1 MLDNQIYQVLI
12 SAINQILV
20 DQSSIY
26 PALQNALVRQSYQPT
41 QQSVKNQPCIF
52 VSKVTNPQFGWGINY
67 IANTSEREQVQ
78 YAESTYQVVALLQQD
93 PADINSLTANDLVT
107 LVSDMLQSYD
117 IIRSLRGQG
126 LAIQRV
132 SSISG
137 GHFVNDKDRYELDP
151 GFQITFNYHR
161 TYNKPVDQVI
171 EATGAIY
178 GV

>member
-12 SAINQILV
+12 STINQILV
-20 DQSSIY
+20 VQSSIY
-26 PALQNALVRQSYQPT
+26 PVLQNALVRQSYQPT
-41 QQSVKNQPCIF
+41 QQSVKNQPCVF

-67 IANTSEREQVQ
+67 IANTSEREQLQ
-78 YAESTYQVVALLQQD
+78 YSESTYQVVALLQQD

-117 IIRSLRGQG
+117 IIRSLRAQG

-137 GHFVNDKDRYELDP
+137 GHFANEKDRYELDP
-151 GFQITFNYHR
+151 GFHVTFNYHR
-161 TYNKPVDQVI
+161 TYNKPIDHVDDAKG
-171 EATGAIY
+171 EIY

>member
-12 SAINQILV
+12 STINQILV
-20 DQSSIY
+20 VQSSIY
-26 PALQNALVRQSYQPT
+26 PVLQNALVRQSYQPT
-41 QQSVKNQPCIF
+41 QQSVKNQPCVF

-67 IANTSEREQVQ
+67 IANTSEREQLQ
-78 YAESTYQVVALLQQD
+78 YAESTYQIVALLQQD
-93 PADINSLTANDLVT
+93 PADVNSLTANDLVT

-117 IIRSLRGQG
+117 IIRSLRAQG

-137 GHFVNDKDRYELDP
+137 GHFANEKDRYELDP
-151 GFQITFNYHR
+151 GFQVTFNYHR
-161 TYNKPVDQVI
+161 TYNKPIDHVDDAKG
-171 EATGAIY
+171 EIY